1 MLGWTFVIPTIAE
14 LAKTYSSSLTT
25 FMVIRAKLIPH
36 VIILAYSN
44 SKFISDYTTHTL
56 SDFHMVKSQLSAND

>member
-14 LAKTYSSSLTT
+14 LADTYSSSLTT
-25 FMVIRAKLIPH
+25 FMVIRARLIPH

-44 SKFISDYTTHTL
+44 SKFISDYIRHT
-56 SDFHMVKSQLSAND
+56 